1 MKKSSFVIAAFVAL
15 SFLSGAAEARHSS
28 SSVRGYYRSNGTYV
42 APHHRSGRDGY
53 HNNNWSVR
61 GNINPYT
68 GRAGTR
74 ERW

>member
-1 MKKSSFVIAAFVAL
+1 MKKSSVVIAAAIALAAL
-15 SFLSGAAEARHSS
+15 SGIAEARHGS

-61 GNINPYT
+61 GNTNPYT